1 MAHSFRIFLFTC
13 FVFSFFVSPLSAK
26 PYFSERYDMNF
37 NTLPDWRVVEEKR
50 EKSISM
56 VNDDLVTTINVT
68 GFYFEEPVTANGLQ
82 IWRMTGQ
89 YDGWVNLFE
98 RAGSDEEALKA
109 NVDEAYVAV
118 YTKHGLNSRMEVTE
132 TIAGEYYYV
141 TGNYGYA
148 ISIHTPKDKWGE
160 VQPSLKAVIESFWV
174 GKGLRPLLKKRVKR
188 RYGWQFPGGD
198 FGNTSSIKAKPAI
211 NAILQS
217 MWSESIGEEANF
229 SQSSHPIV
237 VDNVVVTLLGNALMA
252 YQLESGER
260 VWGYTLPDRYDSFL
274 GAHQGVLYLAGNSG
288 GILAV
293 LIENGRV
300 LFRIRDNIQYAAPS
314 VFDGLL
320 YGVHKKGVTVF
331 QANTGDKVKKING
344 AFDTGYFPIGNDD
357 SVVFVKSD
365 QRLALYSTETFKSKW
380 ESTVFSGRILQPSLY
395 KDYVVVGVQG
405 LQNRPLEVLSRNT
418 GQVIWSY
425 DSTQPVQLL
434 ATPSVSN
441 DVIIVLLR
449 RTGIEVVDVV
459 KALDVRSGEVIW
471 EHLVILPAGPFA
483 RPVVADRMAFVPVG
497 EKGEIMSFDFVT
509 GEQLPVRELI
519 SDALGTKTVKSF
531 RFYNESV
538 IRLVAQEGTLNLDV
552 LR

>member
-1 MAHSFRIFLFTC
+1 MTHSIRFFLLLSFLFT
-13 FVFSFFVSPLSAK
+13 VVVSSVQAK
-26 PYFSERYDMNF
+26 PYFSDRYDMNF

-50 EKSISM
+50 DKSISM
-56 VNDDLVTTINVT
+56 VDDALATTINVT

-82 IWRMTGQ
+82 IWRMTGK

-98 RAGSDEEALKA
+98 RAGSEEEVQKA
-109 NVDEAYVAV
+109 NVEDAYVAV
-118 YTKHGLNSRMEVTE
+118 YSKHGLNRRMEVTE

-160 VQPSLKAVIESFWV
+160 VQPSLKAVLESFWV
-174 GKGLRPLLKKRVKR
+174 GKGLRPSHKQRVER

-198 FGNTSSIKAKPAI
+198 FGNTSSIQAKPAI

-217 MWSESIGEEANF
+217 MWSEPIGELAAF
-229 SQSSHPIV
+229 SDSTHPIV
-237 VDNVVVTLLGNALMA
+237 VDNVVVSLLGNALMA

-260 VWGYTLPDRYDSFL
+260 LWGYTLPDRYDAFL
-274 GAHQGVLYLAGNSG
+274 GSHQGVLYLAGNNG

-300 LFRIRDNIQYAAPS
+300 LFRIRDNVQYAAPT

-320 YGVHKKGVTVF
+320 YAVHQRGVSVF
-331 QANTGDKVKKING
+331 QANTGDSVEKLNG
-344 AFDTGYFPIGNDD
+344 AFDTGYFPVGDED
-357 SVVFVKSD
+357 SVVFVKAD
-365 QRLALYSTETFKSKW
+365 QRLALYSTETFKTKW
-380 ESTVFSGRILQPSLY
+380 ESQVFSGRVFQPALY
-395 KDYVVVGVQG
+395 REYIIVGVTG
-405 LQNRPLEVLSRNT
+405 LVNRPLEILSRNT
-418 GQVIWSY
+418 GQVLWSY

-434 ATPSVSN
+434 ATPTVSN
-441 DVIIVLLR
+441 DTVIVLLR

-471 EHLVILPAGPFA
+471 EQPVILPADSFA

-497 EKGEIMSFDFVT
+497 EKGEIMSFDLVT
-509 GEQLPVRELI
+509 GEQLPVRELVT
-519 SDALGTKTVKSF
+519 DFEGTKTVKSF
-531 RFYNESV
+531 RFFNESV
-538 IRLVAQEGTLNLDV
+538 VRLVAQDGVLTLDV